1 MQTENI
7 NRPISSKNGEHDCSY
22 DEETESESRVSFSF
36 YWEAGIKCQNLENQ
50 LEMFEL
56 FIIPEIAVLM
66 SR

>member
-1 MQTENI
+1 MSSENI
-7 NRPISSKNGEHDCSY
+7 NRPIPSKNGERDCSD
-22 DEETESESRVSFSF
+22 DEETESESRASFSF

-56 FIIPEIAVLM
+56 FIIPEIAGLM